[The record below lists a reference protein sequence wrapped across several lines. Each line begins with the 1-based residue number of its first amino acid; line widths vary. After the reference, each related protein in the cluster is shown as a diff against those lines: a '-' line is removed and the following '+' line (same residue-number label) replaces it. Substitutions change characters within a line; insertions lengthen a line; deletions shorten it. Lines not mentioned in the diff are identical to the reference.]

1 MGLTPI
7 TEAAMQLMGRCGDR
21 QLGPKTGTRAP
32 EIILC
37 NDNGGIMQTHASI
50 IIRRD

>member
-1 MGLTPI
+1 
-7 TEAAMQLMGRCGDR
+7 MQLMGRCGNR
-21 QLGPKTGTRAP
+21 QLGPETGTRAP

-50 IIRRD
+50 IMRRD